1 MEPSESKLTPN
12 LLAFIALSNEFCAAM
27 ESAATSTPAGFAR
40 TMLRLL
46 PRIYISASDIR
57 PSGLSDNDFI
67 EPAMDE
73 DLYNAVCSSV
83 AALMG
88 EHDTY
93 LEVFEE
99 DMKFSDTP
107 IAASIAEGLT
117 DIMQVLYNFVET
129 VRDAPVALIEN
140 AADSVAEDFR
150 NYWSRILCNQ
160 LRAIN
165 ALVQSGVLEDEDY

>member
-1 MEPSESKLTPN
+1 
-12 LLAFIALSNEFCAAM
+12 
-27 ESAATSTPAGFAR
+27 
-40 TMLRLL
+40 MLFR
-46 PRIYISASDIR
+46 S
-57 PSGLSDNDFI
+57 
-67 EPAMDE
+67 
-73 DLYNAVCSSV
+73 
-83 AALMG
+83 
-88 EHDTY
+88 
-93 LEVFEE
+93 
-99 DMKFSDTP
+99 P